1 MKTVIVSGAQGQ
13 LGSSV
18 VREFLDSGYRVIGLV
33 RTLKADNS
41 NINYEEMIVDLT
53 DEIQCQQIVKSIIEK
68 YKSIDVVILTAG
80 GFAMGD
86 LNNTHIKE
94 LNHQYKLNFE
104 TAYNI
109 AHPAVIKMLEQ
120 DKGRIFLIGSK
131 AGLDVSKAKSTIA
144 YALSKSLLFR
154 LAELFNGIAKNK
166 NVVTSV
172 VVPSVIDT
180 LQNRLE
186 MPDADF
192 TSWVAPQHIAKIIAY
207 YCSDEADAL
216 REPIIKIYNR
226 S

>member
-18 VREFLDSGYRVIGLV
+18 VQEFLDAGYRVIGLV

-41 NINYEEMIVDLT
+41 NINYEEIIVDLT
-53 DEIQCQQIVKSIIEK
+53 DEIQCQQIIKSIIEK
-68 YKSIDVVILTAG
+68 YKSIDVAILTAG

-94 LNHQYKLNFE
+94 LNNQYKLNFE

-131 AGLDVSKAKSTIA
+131 AGIDVSKAKSTIA

-180 LQNRLE
+180 LQNRLD
-186 MPDADF
+186 MPDVDF

-207 YCSDEADAL
+207 YCSDEADAI